1 MTNESPTDQGTP
13 ISPELWES
21 LVENSADV
29 IMIVDVTGTIQYI
42 NHTVAGFD
50 VEDTLVRNVREYVPA
65 DNSDELGARLR
76 RVFETGEP
84 ESEQVFAAG
93 PMNSGAYYLARI
105 GPIKQNGQI
114 VALSITATDITV
126 LKTTEE
132 ALIDTASRLNAV
144 LNNVAYGIISING
157 QGRIQSVNH
166 AVERMFGYA
175 SEELLGK
182 NIELL
187 MPVKKADHQDR
198 YFQDYS
204 QTGRTNVIGDAREL
218 EGKRK
223 DGSVF
228 ALELTVTAF
237 TQNEEAMYTGIL
249 VDITRRKQTEMELR
263 QSQKMEAMGL
273 LAGGV
278 AHDFNNMLSAIMSYT
293 YLIKQKMPDNTDICK
308 YGGEIQK
315 AADRAAGLTRQLMA
329 FSRQDVADPKVVG
342 LGDIIEDLVKMIRH
356 LIVENIRLV
365 FRSPSDLWPVM
376 VDVGYIEQVVINLAL
391 NARDAMPEGGLLSLD
406 ISNLVLEKR
415 SDDLAD
421 EAEFAEYV
429 VVTVSDNGTGMTPDV
444 RPRIFEP
451 FFTTKDVG
459 KGSGLGLSTSHGIVK
474 QMGGH
479 IAVDSTPGMGSTFRV
494 YIPRSNAP
502 IESGHENA
510 PHDSQLTGSGT
521 VLLVED
527 EVILHDIAV
536 LTLREFGYTVLT
548 ALNGSDALTVASEH
562 PGPIDLLLT
571 DVIMPYMGGLELSEN
586 LKAMHPEMR
595 VLYTSGHI
603 DDAGIRQIV
612 SAKQGNFL
620 RKPYSSPQLLEK
632 VGRMLNH
639 SSRSAYVVSQPTI
652 E

>member
-187 MPVKKADHQDR
+187 MPVKYADHQDR

-237 TQNEEAMYTGIL
+237 TQNEEVMYTGIL

-263 QSQKMEAMGL
+263 QSQKMEAIGL

-365 FRSPSDLWPVM
+365 FRSPSGLWPVM

-612 SAKQGNFL
+612 SGKQGNFL

-632 VGRMLNH
+632 VGKMLNH
-639 SSRSAYVVSQPTI
+639 SSRSAYVVSQSTI

>member
-308 YGGEIQK
+308 YGEEIQK
-315 AADRAAGLTRQLMA
+315 AADRAAGLTRQLLA
-329 FSRQDVADPKVVG
+329 FSRQDVAEPKVVG

-365 FRSPSDLWPVM
+365 FRSPSGLWPVM

-415 SDDLAD
+415 GDDLAD

-612 SAKQGNFL
+612 SGKQGNFL

-632 VGRMLNH
+632 VGKMLNH
-639 SSRSAYVVSQPTI
+639 SSRSAYVVSQSTI

>member
-1 MTNESPTDQGTP
+1 
-13 ISPELWES
+13 
-21 LVENSADV
+21 
-29 IMIVDVTGTIQYI
+29 
-42 NHTVAGFD
+42 
-50 VEDTLVRNVREYVPA
+50 
-65 DNSDELGARLR
+65 
-76 RVFETGEP
+76 
-84 ESEQVFAAG
+84 
-93 PMNSGAYYLARI
+93 
-105 GPIKQNGQI
+105 
-114 VALSITATDITV
+114 
-126 LKTTEE
+126 
-132 ALIDTASRLNAV
+132 
-144 LNNVAYGIISING
+144 
-157 QGRIQSVNH
+157 
-166 AVERMFGYA
+166 
-175 SEELLGK
+175 
-182 NIELL
+182 
-187 MPVKKADHQDR
+187 
-198 YFQDYS
+198 
-204 QTGRTNVIGDAREL
+204 
-218 EGKRK
+218 
-223 DGSVF
+223 
-228 ALELTVTAF
+228 
-237 TQNEEAMYTGIL
+237 
-249 VDITRRKQTEMELR
+249 
-263 QSQKMEAMGL
+263 
-273 LAGGV
+273 
-278 AHDFNNMLSAIMSYT
+278 
-293 YLIKQKMPDNTDICK
+293 
-308 YGGEIQK
+308 
-315 AADRAAGLTRQLMA
+315 MA

-612 SAKQGNFL
+612 SANQGNFL

-632 VGRMLNH
+632 VGKMLN
-639 SSRSAYVVSQPTI
+639 SSCRSAYVVSQSTI